1 MSFRQARRAVAL
13 GLALAAIVLRY
24 WTIRIRG
31 PLSLERRAVWLQSAC
46 QLVLRSLGIHYHVEG
61 QPPPRGIVVANHLS
75 YLDILIF
82 SSTMPCFF
90 VAKSEIENWPY
101 FGRAARNGGS
111 LFIDRNSLASANKV
125 AAEIA
130 ERLAL
135 AAPVLFFPEGTSTD
149 GSTVQRFHSW
159 LFDPAVRAG
168 APVTAAAVRYV
179 LADGSQERDLCWFGD
194 APFLPHLWKTLGTE
208 GFSAEVKFGESHIYP
223 DRRTAARATRAEV
236 TAMRSGALVMQ

>member
-13 GLALAAIVLRY
+13 GLALAAIILRY
-24 WTIRIRG
+24 WMIRIRG
-31 PLSLERRAVWLQSAC
+31 PLSLEQRAVWLQSAC
-46 QLVLRSLGIHYHVEG
+46 RLVLRSLGIHYHVEG
-61 QPPPRGIVVANHLS
+61 AVPTHGIVVANHLS

-111 LFIDRNSLASANKV
+111 LFIDRYSLASADKV
-125 AAEIA
+125 ATQIA

-135 AAPVLFFPEGTSTD
+135 PVPILFFPEGTSTD

-159 LFDPAVRAG
+159 LFDPAIRAG

-179 LADGSQERDLCWFGD
+179 LANGSQERDLCWFGD
-194 APFLPHLWKTLGTE
+194 APFLPHLWKALGTA
-208 GFSAEVKFGESHIYP
+208 GFSAEVKFGEPHIYP

>member
-61 QPPPRGIVVANHLS
+61 RPPTRGIVVANHLS

-111 LFIDRNSLASANKV
+111 LFINRTSTASANKV
-125 AAEIA
+125 ATEIA

-135 AAPVLFFPEGTSTD
+135 PVPVVFFPEGTSSD
-149 GSTVQRFHSW
+149 GSNVQRFHSW
-159 LFDPAVRAG
+159 LFDPAIRAR

-179 LADGSQERDLCWFGD
+179 VADGSHERDLCWFGD